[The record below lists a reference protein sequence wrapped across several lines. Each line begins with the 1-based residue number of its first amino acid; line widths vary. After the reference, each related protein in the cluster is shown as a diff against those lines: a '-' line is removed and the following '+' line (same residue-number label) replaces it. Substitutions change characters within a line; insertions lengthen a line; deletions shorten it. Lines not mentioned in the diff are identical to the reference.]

1 MSFLYLFIFLA
12 SLNAYEILV
21 PQSGIRPSFPIVEA
35 QGLNHWAARADF
47 KRKEKCA
54 NETS

>member
-1 MSFLYLFIFLA
+1 MSLLYLFIFLA

-21 PQSGIRPSFPIVEA
+21 PQSGIGPSFSAVEA
-35 QGLNHWAARADF
+35 QGLNHWAARVDF

>member
-1 MSFLYLFIFLA
+1 MSFLYLFMFLA

-21 PQSGIRPSFPIVEA
+21 PQSGIGPSFPMAEA

-47 KRKEKCA
+47 KRREKCA
-54 NETS
+54 NEAS